1 MIGMRLILVQHKTA
15 RTRILEYLRE
25 PFGGTWIGEPGFL
38 PVKAIA
44 DGADVSERHA
54 RKVLAAL
61 AANGDV
67 RASAGP
73 QKLYAALGGF

>member
-1 MIGMRLILVQHKTA
+1 MIGMRLVLIQHKTA

-25 PFGGTWIGEPGFL
+25 PFGEPGFL

-44 DGADVSERHA
+44 DGADVSVRHA

-61 AANGDV
+61 AAKGDIRGSV
-67 RASAGP
+67 GRP
-73 QKLYAALGGF
+73 MLYAALGGYDD